1 MNSSYII
8 DLLYKRDEEA
18 LVYIKQLYGV
28 GIKDIAYN
36 LLKNRED
43 AEEVLSDTLMTVWN
57 NVPPDNPVN
66 LPGYIFKAARNNAL
80 ETYRKNHRK
89 KRSAVTVCIDELEDC
104 AGGDD
109 VESQIEEKHLSA
121 LIDSFL
127 SGLDTESRRI
137 FICRYFYNMEYKE
150 IANRYG
156 MGLSRVKMSVKRTKD
171 KLKEFLQK
179 EGY

>member
-1 MNSSYII
+1 MMIAAVLSCTACEKNVSSTV
-8 DLLYKRDEEA
+8 A
-18 LVYIKQLYGV
+18 QGS
-28 GIKDIAYN
+28 
-36 LLKNRED
+36 
-43 AEEVLSDTLMTVWN
+43 EEV
-57 NVPPDNPVN
+57 
-66 LPGYIFKAARNNAL
+66 
-80 ETYRKNHRK
+80 
-89 KRSAVTVCIDELEDC
+89 
-104 AGGDD
+104 
-109 VESQIEEKHLSA
+109 QIEEKHLSA